1 MELGKACEQSPATT
15 GETHDEI
22 LRPDPLNVP
31 RYMRDRGSAGELAPE
46 KMLMLAVLEDA
57 VRCFQKHHTARTRQQ
72 KKEFDK
78 AQRWI
83 FGFRG
88 DWVFSF
94 DSICSELDLDPQY
107 IRSGL
112 ARWLKNAAA
121 RRPASFWTRME
132 AS

>member
-1 MELGKACEQSPATT
+1 MNGDMHA
-15 GETHDEI
+15 EI
-22 LRPDPLNVP
+22 FDRNPLHVP

-46 KMLMLAVLEDA
+46 KKLMLAVLEDA
-57 VRCFQKHHTARTRQQ
+57 VRSFQTCHMARSGQR
-72 KKEFDK
+72 KYEFEK

-83 FGFRG
+83 FGFGG

-94 DSICSELDLDPQY
+94 ESICWTLDLDPQY

-112 ARWLKNAAA
+112 ARWRKTAEA
-121 RRPASFWTRME
+121 RRPASLWTRRD